1 MTRGYGG
8 ELSGGRRGGLQR
20 VARMYGIFGGTSLCF
35 VARGSLLIMTCYSVP
50 VTNYPPEHRIAEV
63 LSRPNG
69 GQREIS

>member
-1 MTRGYGG
+1 MTHGYGG

-20 VARMYGIFGGTSLCF
+20 VARMYGIFGSTSLCF
-35 VARGSLLIMTCYSVP
+35 VTQKQLVEMTYCSVP
-50 VTNYPPEHRIAEV
+50 ITNYPPEHRIAEV